1 MPWKEISTEKLA
13 KQLGVNYA
21 EIKARQDLIRK
32 IKTGREKAKLTQED
46 LAKMVGKSQS
56 WIAKVE
62 SGLGTKNVSFDV
74 LFQLLSAL
82 GYDFKITTRKAA

>member
-1 MPWKEISTEKLA
+1 MPWKEIPTEKLA
-13 KQLGVNYA
+13 EQLGVNYA
-21 EIKARQDLIRK
+21 EIKAKQELVRK
-32 IKTGREKAKLTQED
+32 IKAAREKAKLTQEE
-46 LAKMVGKSQS
+46 LANMVGKSQS

-62 SGLGTKNVSFDV
+62 SGVGTKNVSFDV